1 MSTSQFNVR
10 LPDITV
16 QKINDLATKYGSQA
30 KTVVAAV
37 EELHRKEIANMNT
50 IRIERTDKKITVQT
64 QMQPDMAGNRNW
76 RVIGTFKPGD
86 QIKTD
91 AGWKTA
97 LDCLD
102 AEILQALK

>member
-1 MSTSQFNVR
+1 MTQLNVR

-16 QKINDLATKYGSQA
+16 QKINDLAAKYGSQA
-30 KTVVAAV
+30 KAVVAAV

-50 IRIERTDKKITVQT
+50 IRIERTDKKITIQT
-64 QMQPDMAGNRNW
+64 QMNPDMAGNRNW
-76 RVIGTFKPGD
+76 RVVGTFQKGD

-91 AGWKTA
+91 AGWKNA
-97 LDCLD
+97 FDCSD